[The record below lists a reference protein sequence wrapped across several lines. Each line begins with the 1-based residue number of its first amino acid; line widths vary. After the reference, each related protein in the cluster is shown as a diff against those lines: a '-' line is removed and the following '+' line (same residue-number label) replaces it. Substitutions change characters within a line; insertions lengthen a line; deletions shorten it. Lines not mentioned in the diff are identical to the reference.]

1 MNEQVE
7 RLADDLLQIAQAAQ
21 RRANPHGIDSAVD
34 DIKAAL
40 KLATKKIN
48 QIQHREEQ
56 KRAAAERAAI
66 DRAAA
71 ERVDASPAAVEA
83 HPLSKKL
90 LKAIQTQHEHAH
102 AVAERAAAYNA
113 TSSVMQVATQQL
125 DAERA
130 AVNGDC

>member
-56 KRAAAERAAI
+56 KRAAAE
-66 DRAAA
+66 RAAA

>member
-56 KRAAAERAAI
+56 K
-66 DRAAA
+66 RAAA